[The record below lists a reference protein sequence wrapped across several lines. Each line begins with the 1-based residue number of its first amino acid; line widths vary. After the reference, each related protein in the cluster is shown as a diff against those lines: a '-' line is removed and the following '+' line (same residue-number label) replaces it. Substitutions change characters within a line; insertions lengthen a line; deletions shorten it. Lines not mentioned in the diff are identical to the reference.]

1 MLLIFILV
9 ASKRPRHHTSK
20 SSKNNQIIKRSR
32 LHCRTQSNNR
42 SMTIIPSNKTRTYV
56 KEDPSFDFFD
66 IDTTF
71 SDAYDR
77 LFIDMT
83 TTSEKYIYLKKIFF
97 I

>member
-1 MLLIFILV
+1 
-9 ASKRPRHHTSK
+9 
-20 SSKNNQIIKRSR
+20 
-32 LHCRTQSNNR
+32 
-42 SMTIIPSNKTRTYV
+42 MTIIPSNKTRTYV